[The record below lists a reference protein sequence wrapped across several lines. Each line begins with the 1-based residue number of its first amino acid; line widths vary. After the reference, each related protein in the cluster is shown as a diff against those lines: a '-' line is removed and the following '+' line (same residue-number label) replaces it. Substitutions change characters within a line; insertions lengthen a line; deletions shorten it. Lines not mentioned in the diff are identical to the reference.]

1 MRSTATCATFTRVV
15 LILAVVFALMP
26 AAALEISN
34 RYRSPRSS
42 ERKIRPSTDFIILH
56 TTEAPA
62 RSSLNKV
69 SDRGECH
76 YCVTEEG
83 TIYRIVDRDREAFHA
98 GRSMWNGRTDID
110 KYSIGI
116 ECVGYHDKPMSVVQL
131 NAIRDLVKELQRLY
145 RLSDDRVMTH
155 SMVAYG
161 EPNKWQKRKHRG
173 RKRCGMLFAMPSVRR
188 VLGLNSRAPAD
199 PDTQAKR
206 LAVGDP
212 YLQKVLYGNV
222 DTMRAAYANVP
233 APVRAPPPKPP
244 ARPVAPP
251 PKTPARPV
259 APPPKPSARPV
270 ASQPKP
276 SAPSANFKAL
286 PTSIADL
293 KARGYTARGTI
304 QKGGRTA
311 SQIAGARWNSPT
323 TYYTIRNKVIPGNMI
338 NPAKIEVGMVIWM
351 K

>member
-1 MRSTATCATFTRVV
+1 MV
-15 LILAVVFALMP
+15 LILAVFFALAP
-26 AAALEISN
+26 AGALEISD
-34 RYRSPRSS
+34 RYRSPRSP

-76 YCVTEEG
+76 YCVTEDG
-83 TIYRIVDRDREAFHA
+83 TVYRIVDRDREAFHA

-116 ECVGYHDKPMSVVQL
+116 ECVGYHDKQMSLIQL
-131 NAIRDLVKELQRLY
+131 YAIRDLVKELKKLY
-145 RLSDDRVMTH
+145 HLGDDRVMTH

-161 EPNKWQKRKHRG
+161 APNKWQKRRHRG

-188 VLGLNSRAPAD
+188 VLELDAKVRAD
-199 PDTQAKR
+199 PDVQAKR

-212 YLQKVLYGNV
+212 YLQKVLYGGV
-222 DTMRAAYANVP
+222 DTLRAAYAAV
-233 APVRAPPPKPP
+233 PVRAAKPAVVQAKPTPPKPRAAPPKP
-244 ARPVAPP
+244 AAPP
-251 PKTPARPV
+251 PRAPV
-259 APPPKPSARPV
+259 PSPGFR
-270 ASQPKP
+270 
-276 SAPSANFKAL
+276 AL
-286 PTSIADL
+286 PSSVADL
-293 KARGYTARGTI
+293 KARGYSERGTI
-304 QKGGRTA
+304 LKGGRTA
-311 SQIAGARWNSPT
+311 SQIAGAKWNAPN

>member
-69 SDRGECH
+69 SERGECH

-116 ECVGYHDKPMSVVQL
+116 ECVGHHDRKMSVVQL
-131 NAIRDLVKELQRLY
+131 YAIRDLVKDLQRLY
-145 RLSDDRVMTH
+145 HLSDDKVMTH

-161 EPNKWQKRKHRG
+161 EPNKWQKRRHRG

-188 VLGLNSRAPAD
+188 VLGLNSRVRVD
-199 PDTQAKR
+199 PDTKAKR

-233 APVRAPPPKPP
+233 ARAPSGSGGIFGWFRPSAAPPPTSPP
-244 ARPVAPP
+244 VRPAPTARPV
-251 PKTPARPV
+251 V
-259 APPPKPSARPV
+259 
-270 ASQPKP
+270 SQSKP
-276 SAPSANFKAL
+276 SAPSASFKAL

-311 SQIAGARWNSPT
+311 SQIAGSRWNSPT

>member
-1 MRSTATCATFTRVV
+1 MV
-15 LILAVVFALMP
+15 LILAVFFALAP
-26 AAALEISN
+26 AGALEISD
-34 RYRSPRSS
+34 RYRSPRSP

-76 YCVTEEG
+76 YCVTEDG
-83 TIYRIVDRDREAFHA
+83 TVYRIVDRDREAFHA

-116 ECVGYHDKPMSVVQL
+116 ECVGYHDKQMSLIQL
-131 NAIRDLVKELQRLY
+131 YAIRDLVKELKRLY
-145 RLSDDRVMTH
+145 HLGDDRVMTH

-161 EPNKWQKRKHRG
+161 APNKWQKRRHRG

-188 VLGLNSRAPAD
+188 VLELDAKVRTD
-199 PDTQAKR
+199 PDVQAKR
-206 LAVGDP
+206 LVVGDP
-212 YLQKVLYGNV
+212 YLQKVLYGGV
-222 DTMRAAYANVP
+222 DTLRAAYAAV
-233 APVRAPPPKPP
+233 PVRAAKPVVAQAKPTKPAVAQAKPPPPKPRTAPPKP
-244 ARPVAPP
+244 AAPP
-251 PKTPARPV
+251 PRAPV
-259 APPPKPSARPV
+259 PSPGFR
-270 ASQPKP
+270 
-276 SAPSANFKAL
+276 AL
-286 PTSIADL
+286 PSSVADL
-293 KARGYTARGTI
+293 KARGYTERGTI
-304 QKGGRTA
+304 LKGGRTA
-311 SQIAGARWNSPT
+311 SQIAGAKWNAPN